1 MDPFMGSELQICKM
15 EKFCTRDDLY
25 GKILFKNFWVYVHI
39 SLIHFTVHLKPTQY
53 CKSIIFQI
61 NKEIKT
67 FFFLSSFGEFL
78 GGLVVRTLC
87 FHCRR
92 HRFEPW
98 SGN

>member
-67 FFFLSSFGEFL
+67 FFFSLQFWGI
-78 GGLVVRTLC
+78 
-87 FHCRR
+87 
-92 HRFEPW
+92 PWW
-98 SGN
+98 SGG